1 MVCSAPQRRFP
12 LFKSHRAPFNL
23 EIPQELFEIRLK
35 EVGCQMLGILRI
47 KPKHSVVSFSGDML
61 PDDALIR
68 VVDDLKRQRV
78 CSSEIRMHEA
88 ALGIDGQ
95 ALNSS
100 GNRDVSAVAPRRAY
114 QRCFPA
120 LTAEVVDE
128 GLGCGFGY
136 VPLGRSK

>member
-47 KPKHSVVSFSGDML
+47 KPKHSVVSFSGDMF

-95 ALNSS
+95 TLNAA
-100 GNRDVSAVAPRRAY
+100 GNRNIRTVAAGCSC
-114 QRCFPA
+114 QRGFPA
-120 LTAEVVDE
+120 LPAEVIDQ
-128 GLGCGFGY
+128 GLGGG
-136 VPLGRSK
+136 LRNGSTG